1 MALPD
6 KVWIV
11 VCQNGPTEGSATP
24 TNCAYELVPSS
35 SFAETSAGMTKEQYD
50 DIFGAIISIVVTI
63 IIFALLK
70 KAIEQ

>member
-1 MALPD
+1 MSLPE

-11 VCQNGPTEGSATP
+11 ICQNGPVEGSATP

-35 SFAETSAGMTKEQYD
+35 SFADSAGITKQQWD
-50 DIFGAIISIVVTI
+50 DIFGAILGIVVTI
-63 IIFALLK
+63 IIIALMK

>member
-11 VCQNGPTEGSATP
+11 VCQSGPTEGSATP

>member
-1 MALPD
+1 MALPE

-11 VCQNGPTEGSATP
+11 ICQNGPTEGSATP

-35 SFAETSAGMTKEQYD
+35 SFAETSAGMTKDQYD
-50 DIFGAIISIVVTI
+50 EIFGLIIGIVVTI
-63 IIFALLK
+63 IIVCLMK

>member
-11 VCQNGPTEGSATP
+11 ICQNGPIEGSSTP
-24 TNCAYELVPSS
+24 SNCAYELVPSS
-35 SFAETSAGMTKEQYD
+35 SFAESAGMTKDQYD
-50 DIFGAIISIVVTI
+50 ELFGAVISIIVTI
-63 IIFALLK
+63 IIIALIK